1 MLFYIVIGTV
11 FLFIV
16 AFVLFLGLP
25 VLRKKGTKSA
35 VSRISFYSTIAKKDG
50 EEIPSFFQRVM
61 VPFLSKIASFVKRIS
76 PKGVIAANKRRLE
89 LAGSSE
95 SFSVDLY
102 LAVKFLFPVGFLFL
116 LIIMV
121 LFFDISFLGRILL
134 LILIP
139 VSYFLPDFYVRSK
152 IASRQKDMR
161 KSLPNA
167 LDLLSVSVEAGMGFD
182 SALSRVAKNVG
193 GALGEEFNRMLQD
206 IQLGLSRKE
215 AFQELNKRTD
225 VSELSTFIL
234 AMTQADIFG
243 IPISKVLKI
252 QASEM
257 RTKRRQMAEEAG
269 MKAPVLLVFPLI
281 LCLFPAMMVVIIG
294 PAAIR
299 IYYTVIDM
307 LSP

>member
-1 MLFYIVIGTV
+1 M
-11 FLFIV
+11 
-16 AFVLFLGLP
+16 
-25 VLRKKGTKSA
+25 K
-35 VSRISFYSTIAKKDG
+35 
-50 EEIPSFFQRVM
+50 
-61 VPFLSKIASFVKRIS
+61 
-76 PKGVIAANKRRLE
+76 
-89 LAGSSE
+89 
-95 SFSVDLY
+95 
-102 LAVKFLFPVGFLFL
+102 
-116 LIIMV
+116 
-121 LFFDISFLGRILL
+121 
-134 LILIP
+134 
-139 VSYFLPDFYVRSK
+139 
-152 IASRQKDMR
+152 

-193 GALGEEFNRMLQD
+193 GALGKEFNRMLQD

-225 VSELSTFIL
+225 VSELSSFIL

-269 MKAPVLLVFPLI
+269 MRAPVLLVFPLI

-299 IYYTVIDM
+299 IYYTVISM